1 MYDSDA
7 CFYEVLQLCAHAQAL
22 YSGNLGAETEQ
33 ELRML
38 CSEIASALALGQ
50 ARIRV
55 RLPCLLYFPELMPP
69 PVP

>member
-1 MYDSDA
+1 M
-7 CFYEVLQLCAHAQAL
+7 CAHAQAL
-22 YSGNLGAETEQ
+22 YSGNLGAENEQ

-55 RLPCLLYFPELMPP
+55 RLPCLCRLP
-69 PVP
+69 